1 MDYKNLDSQALYDY
15 SVQKICSIT
24 ASMATFAFNKSFAS
38 YVDKLN
44 DDGSLKSFYQNK
56 IEMGALFDA
65 RCFNI
70 PKEEVV
76 NCIIWRQLDGMRNAI
91 SSVGQTCFSQK

>member
-56 IEMGALFDA
+56 IEMGALFDLETV
-65 RCFNI
+65 R
-70 PKEEVV
+70 
-76 NCIIWRQLDGMRNAI
+76 RNEKCYFFGRSDLFFTEI
-91 SSVGQTCFSQK
+91 VK